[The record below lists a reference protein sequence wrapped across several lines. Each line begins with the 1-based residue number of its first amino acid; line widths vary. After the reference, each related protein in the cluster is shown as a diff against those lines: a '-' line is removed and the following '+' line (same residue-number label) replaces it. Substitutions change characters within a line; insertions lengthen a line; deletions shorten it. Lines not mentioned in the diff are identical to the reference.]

1 LKQSKNPKISLY
13 HQILLLTLTPIFILS
28 ILLTLF
34 YLHEHRNDS
43 KAAAFKLG
51 LTISSLVAQSSQDA
65 IEQNSIAQLNKL
77 SISTL
82 SIDSI
87 KDVIFLDNQYNII
100 HRSFR
105 FPVEIQPTAS
115 APYCHNH
122 QCYFVKN
129 ISKNN
134 KTPTLFKQ
142 DISIQTPKEIIG
154 WVVVIIKEQ
163 THSQHN
169 RQIVISIIGLILF
182 ILAMAYVFARSIAKK
197 IITPLLDII
206 SVVEA
211 FQKGD
216 FATRVQENNAGNL
229 RKLAVGINKM
239 AVTIQESTT
248 QMKTRV
254 ASATRR
260 LQSAMHHLEQ
270 QNDELRITK
279 QKEVEANQAKDQF
292 LARMSHELRT
302 PLTSVLGFAKILHDT
317 KPTTNQIEPIRIINH
332 TSQLLL
338 SLIDNILDYSKL
350 QNNAI
355 SLERLDFNPETA
367 ILDILEMQSPMAH
380 SKGVE
385 LSLLNKNECSYVI
398 KGDPTRFKQ
407 IISNLVSNAIKFTD
421 TGSVAVTIEIKKI
434 SNQYSNIMIS
444 VTDTGIGISEDQ
456 LKILFQA
463 FVQADT
469 SITRRFGGSGL
480 GLVITQTL
488 VKLMGG
494 KLDIYSKEKKGTNV
508 TLQIPTLISSQV
520 LMTDEPLHHNETIL
534 VYDESAHTR
543 RAITLMLK
551 RQHYNYR
558 SVSSIEE
565 LINNLALYQHIII
578 GVTADDDE
586 NKLVKKIIPL
596 VTENNTVVTF
606 ALPNTHTLP
615 ALPECVSIISKPIR
629 PETLILATNKKLLP
643 HLIPGN
649 FITNKTI
656 KVVVAEDNTFNQILI
671 AKILEKHKIQPFIAS
686 NGKEAIEL
694 IDQHQP
700 DLVILDIHMPVMDG
714 FEAARIIR
722 QKSDIPIISLTANII
737 EQDHHKVTL
746 AGSNCI
752 VLKPIND
759 VELITQILRLVHAK
773 EAEHKAGNNDTNTRS
788 LLASQVK
795 EKVDQP
801 EHSDSGTNISDYDL
815 DVSILKDELSRLCNL
830 IKQGFIKVDYDD
842 MRNYAHQLIGLA
854 GLYELPDI
862 EITTIALQ
870 DALKDEN
877 LRTTWLYLHRLQR
890 TIITCEEQ
898 IETYR

>member
-1 LKQSKNPKISLY
+1 MKQSQKPKISLY

-28 ILLTLF
+28 ITLTLF
-34 YLHEHRNDS
+34 YLHEHSNDS
-43 KAAAFKLG
+43 KAASFKLG
-51 LTISSLVAQSSQDA
+51 LTISSLVAQSSQEA
-65 IEQNSIAQLNKL
+65 IEQKSTAQLNKL

-87 KDVIFLDNQYNII
+87 KDVIFLDNQHNII

-105 FPVEIQPTAS
+105 FPIDIQPTAS
-115 APYCHNH
+115 TPYCHNL
-122 QCYFVKN
+122 QCYFVRS
-129 ISKNN
+129 ISKNT
-134 KTPTLFKQ
+134 KTSVLFKQ
-142 DISIQTPKEIIG
+142 DLNIQTPKEIIG

-169 RQIVISIIGLILF
+169 QQIIFSIIGLIIF
-182 ILAMAYVFARSIAKK
+182 ILAMSYIFARSIAKK

-206 SVVEA
+206 AVVEA

-260 LQSAMHHLEQ
+260 LQSAMYHLEQ

-279 QKEVEANQAKDQF
+279 QKEVAANQAKDQF

-317 KPTTNQIEPIRIINH
+317 KPTTDQIEPIRIINH

-350 QNNAI
+350 QNSAI
-355 SLERLDFNPETA
+355 SLEQLDFNPETA

-385 LSLLNKNECSYVI
+385 LSLLNKNESSYII

-421 TGSVAVTIEIKKI
+421 TGSVAVTIEIKTV
-434 SNQYSNIMIS
+434 SNQYSNMMIS

-488 VKLMGG
+488 IKLMGG
-494 KLDIYSKEKKGTNV
+494 KLDIYSKEAKGTNV

-520 LMTDEPLHHNETIL
+520 PVTNEPLPNSETIL
-534 VYDESAHTR
+534 VYDKSAHTR
-543 RAITLMLK
+543 RAITLILK
-551 RQHYNYR
+551 RQHYNFR
-558 SVSSIEE
+558 SISSIEE
-565 LINNLALYQHIII
+565 LINNIALYQHIII
-578 GVTADDDE
+578 GVAADDE
-586 NKLVKKIIPL
+586 KNTLVKKIIPL
-596 VTENNTVVTF
+596 ITENNTAVTF
-606 ALPNTHTLP
+606 ALPNIYTLP
-615 ALPECVSIISKPIR
+615 KLPQCVSIINKPIR
-629 PETLILATNKKLLP
+629 PETMILATQT
-643 HLIPGN
+643 HLAPYL
-649 FITNKTI
+649 TPSDCSTKKTI
-656 KVVVAEDNTFNQILI
+656 KVVVAEDNAFNQILI

-700 DLVILDIHMPVMDG
+700 DLVLLDIHMPVMDG
-714 FEAARIIR
+714 FEATHIIR

-759 VELITQILRLVHAK
+759 VELITQIRRLVHAK
-773 EAEHKAGNNDTNTRS
+773 EAEHKAGNNDTNPRS
-788 LLASQVK
+788 LLTPQVK
-795 EKVDQP
+795 QEIDQP
-801 EHSDSGTNISDYDL
+801 EYSYSGTNISDYDL
-815 DVSILKDELSRLCNL
+815 DVSILKEELCRLCSL
-830 IKQGFIKVDYDD
+830 IKQGFIKVDYQD

-870 DALKDEN
+870 EALKDEN
-877 LRTTWLYLHRLQR
+877 LRTTWLYLYRLQR
-890 TIITCEEQ
+890 TIITSDEE
-898 IETYR
+898 T

>member
-1 LKQSKNPKISLY
+1 MKQSQKPKISLY

-28 ILLTLF
+28 IVLTHF
-34 YLHEHRNDS
+34 YLHEHSNDS
-43 KAAAFKLG
+43 KAASFKLG
-51 LTISSLVAQSSQDA
+51 LTVSSIVAQSSQEA
-65 IEQNSIAQLNKL
+65 IEQKSIAQLNKL

-105 FPVEIQPTAS
+105 FPIDIQPTAS
-115 APYCHNH
+115 TPYCHNH
-122 QCYFVKN
+122 QCYFVRN
-129 ISKNN
+129 ISKSN
-134 KTPTLFKQ
+134 KTSALFKQ
-142 DISIQTPKEIIG
+142 DINIQVPKEIIG

-169 RQIVISIIGLILF
+169 QQIIFSIIGLILF
-182 ILAMAYVFARSIAKK
+182 ILAMAYIFARSIAKK

-206 SVVEA
+206 AVVEA
-211 FQKGD
+211 FQKGN

-239 AVTIQESTT
+239 AVTIQDSTT

-260 LQSAMHHLEQ
+260 LQSAMYHLEQ
-270 QNDELRITK
+270 QNDELRIAK
-279 QKEVEANQAKDQF
+279 QKEVAANQAKDQF

-317 KPTTNQIEPIRIINH
+317 KRTTDQIEPIRIINH

-355 SLERLDFNPETA
+355 SLEQLDFDPETA

-385 LSLLNKNECSYVI
+385 LSLLNKNECSYII

-421 TGSVAVTIEIKKI
+421 TGSVAVTIEIKTV
-434 SNQYSNIMIS
+434 SSQYSNIMIS

-488 VKLMGG
+488 IKLMGG
-494 KLDIYSKEKKGTNV
+494 KLDIYSKEGKGTNV

-520 LMTDEPLHHNETIL
+520 AIPNEPLNNNETIL
-534 VYDESAHTR
+534 VYDKFAHTR
-543 RAITLMLK
+543 RAITLILK
-551 RQHYNYR
+551 RQHKNYR
-558 SVSSIEE
+558 SISSIEE
-565 LINNLALYQHIII
+565 LIDNIALYQHIII
-578 GVTADDDE
+578 GVGADDEE
-586 NKLVKKIIPL
+586 NALVKKIIPL
-596 VTENNTVVTF
+596 ITENNSAVIF
-606 ALPNTHTLP
+606 ALPNAYTLP
-615 ALPECVSIISKPIR
+615 KLAKCVSIINKPIR
-629 PETLILATNKKLLP
+629 PETMILATHSHLAPYLTPSDYSTKKA
-643 HLIPGN
+643 
-649 FITNKTI
+649 I
-656 KVVVAEDNTFNQILI
+656 KVVVAEDNAFNQILI

-714 FEAARIIR
+714 FEATRIIR

-773 EAEHKAGNNDTNTRS
+773 EAEHEADSSDTNTRS
-788 LLASQVK
+788 LLTSQVK
-795 EKVDQP
+795 PEIDQP

-815 DVSILKDELSRLCNL
+815 DVSILKDELFRLCSL
-830 IKQGFIKVDYDD
+830 IKQGFIKVDYED

-870 DALKDEN
+870 EALKDEN

-890 TIITCEEQ
+890 TIITCDEEA
-898 IETYR
+898 